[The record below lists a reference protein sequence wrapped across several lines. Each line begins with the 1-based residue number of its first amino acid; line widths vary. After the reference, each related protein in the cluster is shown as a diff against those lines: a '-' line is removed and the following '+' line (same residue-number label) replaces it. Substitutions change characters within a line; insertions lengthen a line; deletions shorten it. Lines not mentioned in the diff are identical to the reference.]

1 MPPPAG
7 PTWFALL
14 TIMFAGLLP
23 AAPAHAAP
31 PDEARASS
39 AVDQPNGSTDSD
51 VNRTSSDADDDSACP
66 RESRI
71 PPDTSPEQFTLMGVA
86 CFKSGDHARA
96 YTYYRRAYDAAPR
109 PLLTAA
115 IGRTLHRLGIY
126 HLAGQYY
133 RRFLESDAAET
144 GQSAASADKIRSR
157 LDQLERDIERD
168 GRNLRIT
175 SVPSS
180 AAISVTLDNGEWV
193 SLGRTPTAVVLAP
206 DTYRF
211 AIHHPNHR
219 GRVRT
224 VDLQSDSAPE
234 SVDIT
239 LFHRE
244 AGFDKTAASWKR
256 GGFIVSAASVPL
268 FATAGLLFGLSHNAV
283 RDADRIELTDADA
296 ERRRNKMVLRAGRMR
311 GWAIATTAVGA
322 TALGVGASMMLRGG
336 SLTPERAYQSNA
348 PPSSS
353 DATSEPSTSRQTP
366 GLRLMPI
373 VGPGGGGIRL
383 EW

>member
-1 MPPPAG
+1 MLRPAG
-7 PTWFALL
+7 PTCLALSL
-14 TIMFAGLLP
+14 ATIVSAGIFPALP
-23 AAPAHAAP
+23 GYAAP
-31 PDEARASS
+31 PTDAHAVSTLDNGDGPDATS
-39 AVDQPNGSTDSD
+39 ASTDS
-51 VNRTSSDADDDSACP
+51 NDDNSCP
-66 RESRI
+66 SKSQV

-96 YTYYRRAYDAAPR
+96 YTYYRRAYDASPR

-133 RRFLESDAAET
+133 RKFLESDAAKT
-144 GQSAASADKIRSR
+144 GQTAASADKIRSR
-157 LDQLERDIERD
+157 LEQLERDIERD
-168 GRNLRIT
+168 GRSLRIT

-180 AAISVTLDNGEWV
+180 AAISMTLDNGEWV
-193 SLGRTPTAVVLAP
+193 SLGRTPAAVVLAP

-219 GRVRT
+219 GRIRT
-224 VDLQSDSAPE
+224 IDLQSDSAPE
-234 SVDIT
+234 SVDIP

-244 AGFDKTAASWKR
+244 AGFDKTAAAWKR

-268 FATAGLLFGLSHNAV
+268 FATAGLLFGLSHNAT

-296 ERRRNKMVLRAGRMR
+296 EERRNKMVLRAGRMR

-322 TALGVGASMMLRGG
+322 TSLGVGAAMMLRGG
-336 SLTPERAYQSNA
+336 SLTPNPAYQSNDA
-348 PPSSS
+348 PSSS
-353 DATSEPSTSRQTP
+353 DSPFNRSQTRNSR
-366 GLRLMPI
+366 GLQLMP
-373 VGPGGGGIRL
+373 VLAPGGGGIRL
-383 EW
+383 VW